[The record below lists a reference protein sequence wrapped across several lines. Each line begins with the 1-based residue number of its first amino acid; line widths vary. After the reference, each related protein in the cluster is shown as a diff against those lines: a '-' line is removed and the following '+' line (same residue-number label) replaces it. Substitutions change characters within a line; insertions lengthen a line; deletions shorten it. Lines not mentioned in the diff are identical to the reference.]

1 MKVNILLS
9 ALVQLTTAT
18 LFFICERSF
27 RHAVLDGWPATDL
40 SRGRSPV
47 GSGPFLIRIL
57 SEGPASGP
65 CPFFRSARTLTSCIS
80 QKLLAICP
88 GSCYTF
94 RCGQE
99 IWPGAHGALA
109 QLVVRYIRIVEV
121 RGSTPLCST
130 QSSEDSELFSSK
142 QRVADSDSE
151 SESATQERKSH
162 AVY

>member
-1 MKVNILLS
+1 MKSGNDRRTVRRTWIFTASFLLAGAAYMLS
-9 ALVQLTTAT
+9 
-18 LFFICERSF
+18 RSGI
-27 RHAVLDGWPATDL
+27 AVLEALMTGCNYLIYVGLLLFWFQSVRARLLP
-40 SRGRSPV
+40 SRV
-47 GSGPFLIRIL
+47 DIA
-57 SEGPASGP
+57 E
-65 CPFFRSARTLTSCIS
+65 SCIS

-130 QSSEDSELFSSK
+130 PEF
-142 QRVADSDSE
+142 R
-151 SESATQERKSH
+151 RF
-162 AVY
+162 